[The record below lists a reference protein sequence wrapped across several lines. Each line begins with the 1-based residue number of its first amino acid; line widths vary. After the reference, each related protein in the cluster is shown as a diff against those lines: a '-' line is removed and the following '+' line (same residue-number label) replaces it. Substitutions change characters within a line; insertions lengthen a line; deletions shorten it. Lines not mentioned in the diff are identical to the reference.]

1 MLDSGYII
9 RNYRPEDIHS
19 FVRLRNES
27 ARLSPDTGYLS
38 PDVIQENL
46 DRPGYTPEYDL
57 FVVDKGGE
65 LVGYL
70 DINAEPKIG
79 RVVLDCLI
87 EPQHRRHGLAYRLF
101 RQAVLRAIAL
111 GVEVAHVNVR
121 DENALARVVL
131 EKAGFHIIRRSIELV
146 VDLVRLPEPTRS
158 ALPIRPLGTDEVD
171 ILTDIQ
177 NRSFTGTWGFS
188 PNTTEE
194 IGYATHNGSAAEG
207 VRIAMDGERPVAYCW
222 VAIQEN
228 GRGKSWGRIGMLG
241 VDPDYRGKGLGRE
254 LLLAGLSY
262 LKGKGFRI
270 AQITV
275 DSENTVACALY
286 HSVGF
291 THRDTSLWYEKSLD

>member
-9 RNYRPEDIHS
+9 RNYRLEDIHS
-19 FVRLRNES
+19 FVSLRNES
-27 ARLSPDTGYLS
+27 AELSPDTGYLS
-38 PDVIQENL
+38 PDVIRESL
-46 DRPGYTPEYDL
+46 HRPGYTPEHDL
-57 FVVDKGGE
+57 FVADKGGE

-101 RQAVLRAIAL
+101 QGASVRVLAL

-121 DENALARVVL
+121 DDNVVARAVL
-131 EKAGFHIIRRSIELV
+131 EKTGFYVIRRSIELEI
-146 VDLVRLPEPTRS
+146 DLVRLPEPGKS
-158 ALPIRPLGTDEVD
+158 AFPIRPLGIDELD

-177 NRSFTGTWGFS
+177 NRSFTGSWGFS
-188 PNTTEE
+188 PSTTEE
-194 IGYATHNGSAAEG
+194 IGYATHNGRSAEG
-207 VRIAMDGERPVAYCW
+207 VRIAVDRERPVGYCS
-222 VAIQEN
+222 VRIQEN
-228 GRGKSWGRIGMLG
+228 RRGKGWGRIGMLG

-262 LKGKGFRI
+262 LKGKGFKI

-275 DSENTVACALY
+275 DSENTIAYTLY
-286 HSVGF
+286 CSVGF
-291 THRDTSLWYEKSLD
+291 THRDTSLWYEKRLD

>member
-19 FVRLRNES
+19 FVRLRNDS
-27 ARLSPDTGYLS
+27 ADLSPDTGYLS
-38 PDVIQENL
+38 PDVIRESL
-46 DRPGYTPEYDL
+46 DRPGYTPEHDL
-57 FVVDKGGE
+57 FVADKGSE

-70 DINAEPKIG
+70 DINAEQKIG

-87 EPQHRRHGLAYRLF
+87 GPQHRRRGLAHRLF
-101 RQAVLRAIAL
+101 QQAVVRAIAL
-111 GVEVAHVNVR
+111 GIEVAHVNVR

-131 EKAGFHIIRRSIELV
+131 EQAGFQVIRRSIELI
-146 VDLVRLPEPTRS
+146 VDPVRLPEPVRS
-158 ALPIRPLGTDEVD
+158 ALPIRPLGTDEVH

-194 IGYATHNGSAAEG
+194 ISYATHNGSATEG
-207 VRIAMDGERPVAYCW
+207 VRIAMDGERPVGYCW
-222 VAIQEN
+222 VRIQEN
-228 GRGKSWGRIGMLG
+228 GRGKVWGRIGMLG
-241 VDPDYRGKGLGRE
+241 VDPDYRGKGIGRE
-254 LLLAGLSY
+254 LLLDGLSY
-262 LKGKGFRI
+262 LKEKGFKA

-286 HSVGF
+286 QSVGF